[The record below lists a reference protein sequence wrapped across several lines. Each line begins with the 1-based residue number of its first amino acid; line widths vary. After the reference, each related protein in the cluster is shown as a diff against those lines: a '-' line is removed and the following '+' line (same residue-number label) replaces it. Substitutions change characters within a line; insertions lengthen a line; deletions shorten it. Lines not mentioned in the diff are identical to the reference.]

1 MAVDSEALLDWLV
14 CCGAEGVAP
23 EFLAGGCNNVEDV
36 RKLTVG
42 EFNKLG
48 VSTSYRCTY
57 AKVRKLHDRT
67 RTRKEL
73 SREVSVSIPHE

>member
-1 MAVDSEALLDWLV
+1 MAVDSEALLDWLT
-14 CCGAEGVAP
+14 CCGAEEVAP

-36 RKLTVG
+36 RKLTEE

-48 VSTSYRCTY
+48 VSTYQCTY

-73 SREVSVSIPHE
+73 SREVSVSNPHD